1 MLMATLSTS
10 SNQLVRETNYFK
22 GRALSSKDARTINK
36 CRNFTI
42 KFLSSFILGSI
53 DISESDLNNNDRLKS
68 KLRSGVSI
76 HSNKRAQILKRIILG
91 DKPIVDGNF
100 VTENNTDTTQFGGL
114 LEKSCYFESSLFTG

>member
-1 MLMATLSTS
+1 MIFTKYVDGDFVDQFKSTGKRKYDGLLSLT
-10 SNQLVRETNYFK
+10 YF
-22 GRALSSKDARTINK
+22 
-36 CRNFTI
+36 
-42 KFLSSFILGSI
+42 LGSI
-53 DISESDLNNNDRLKS
+53 DISESDLNKNDRLKS

-91 DKPIVDGNF
+91 DKPIVDGDF